1 LASGRS
7 HAGWWG
13 LAVAEKFGC
22 RVGVHMRAGGV
33 WLLRDGGFGDAA
45 SFACWS
51 LGGLVFWVSCVVAAM
66 TLLPHA
72 LATQFVFANG
82 YDTAGKAARS
92 CWRWYE
98 SCVR

>member
-1 LASGRS
+1 M
-7 HAGWWG
+7 
-13 LAVAEKFGC
+13 
-22 RVGVHMRAGGV
+22 GVHMQ
-33 WLLRDGGFGDAA
+33 DGGFGCCGMAGLATPQALLAGRWGAA
-45 SFACWS
+45 
-51 LGGLVFWVSCVVAAM
+51 VFGVSCVIAAM